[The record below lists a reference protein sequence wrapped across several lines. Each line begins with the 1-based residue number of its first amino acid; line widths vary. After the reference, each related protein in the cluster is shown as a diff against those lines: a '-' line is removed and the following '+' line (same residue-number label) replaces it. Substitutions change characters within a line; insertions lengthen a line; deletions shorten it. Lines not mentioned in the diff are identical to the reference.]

1 MRISIL
7 AMTCLSA
14 ALVPAALTGC
24 GDDDESG
31 SGGSAAATTSA
42 TTTATSSS
50 DATTSA
56 TTGTGGSGGG
66 GTTCQTDV
74 CATYG
79 AAVPTVAGLIVDK
92 AAADP
97 EFSADFAPLVAQG
110 SAAVDAF
117 KASLANFI
125 SDAYGCTT
133 GAYTGPD
140 MVTAHTGMGIT
151 QTEYDDFIALI
162 AGVLSDAGV
171 PDDDI
176 NYCFAPPLVDPTFAA
191 TIVGQ

>member
-7 AMTCLSA
+7 AITCLSA
-14 ALVPAALTGC
+14 ALASAALTGC

-42 TTTATSSS
+42 TTTASSS

-66 GTTCQTDV
+66 GTTCQTDI

-79 AAVPTVAGLIVDK
+79 AAVPAVAGAIVDQ

-110 SAAVDAF
+110 TPAVDAF
-117 KASLANFI
+117 KTSLANFI

-140 MVTAHTGMGIT
+140 MVTAHTGMAIT

-162 AGVLSDAGV
+162 AGVLSGAGV

-176 NYCFAPPLVDPTFAA
+176 NYCFAPALVDPTFAA